1 MDRPPAPEPPT
12 TPRDLALAIALVP
25 LALLNHLFDS
35 PWWLLT
41 AAALLLV
48 VAVAGHRRRPWAA
61 LAATTALALWS
72 ANAVLAAAVVAFGIG
87 RRGVRP
93 AERVGTRVQVL
104 LAVLAT
110 ALAGAL
116 AVLAW
121 TSPALSLGSL
131 ALLPL
136 PVILAWAAGDHLR
149 TRAELRR
156 RERHGVADQARR
168 RERARIAQDMHDSLG
183 HEIGLLAV
191 RAGALEVAPDPT
203 PESTRAAAADLRLG
217 AARAAERLR
226 QVIGVLG
233 AHDPHALAPQ
243 STAELVERA
252 RASGMRVHWHTPDTD
267 TDTGTGDAVPDLV
280 ERTVH
285 RLVQE
290 ALTNAAKHAPGARVD
305 IEVQH
310 TSAHTALT
318 VTNGAPTDPPPT
330 APPGT
335 GTGLVGLHER
345 VRLAGGTLSA
355 EPLGEGFQVRA
366 HLPHTP
372 RSATT
377 APAPAAT
384 ATAGPGREDAL
395 PPHLAAHA
403 WRRLRWDLARTVAIT
418 TALTCAVA
426 GLAALYGW

>member
-1 MDRPPAPEPPT
+1 MDRPPAPESPT
-12 TPRDLALAIALVP
+12 TREDLALAIALVP
-25 LALLNHLFDS
+25 LALLNRLFDS
-35 PWWLLT
+35 PWWLL
-41 AAALLLV
+41 AAAASLLV
-48 VAVAGHRRRPWAA
+48 VAVAGRRRRPWPA

-93 AERVGTRVQVL
+93 AGRTSTQGQVL
-104 LAVLAT
+104 RALLAT

-116 AVLAW
+116 ATLVW
-121 TSPALSLGSL
+121 RSPTLSLGSL

-136 PVILAWAAGDHLR
+136 PVVLAWAAGDHLR

-168 RERARIAQDMHDSLG
+168 RERERIAQDMHDSLG

-203 PESTRAAAADLRLG
+203 PESTRAAATDLRLG

-233 AHDPHALAPQ
+233 AHDPHAPAPQ

-252 RASGMRVHWHTPDTD
+252 RASGMRVHCRTTPDT
-267 TDTGTGDAVPDLV
+267 GTEPGDAVPDLV

-310 TSAHTALT
+310 ACAHTALT
-318 VTNGAPTDPPPT
+318 VTNDAPADPPPT

-335 GTGLVGLHER
+335 GTGLVGLRER

-355 EPLGEGFQVRA
+355 APLGEGFQVRA

-372 RSATT
+372 ATT
-377 APAPAAT
+377 APAPAA
-384 ATAGPGREDAL
+384 ADPGREDAL

-403 WRRLRWDLARTVAIT
+403 WRRLRWDLARTVVIT